1 MKIDKKRID
10 SIYDEVLLPIQYII
24 NTDIDIQKLN
34 LSEEHKNKRN
44 IEIVKLT
51 LTLTKNNNSLIETT
65 MKSFVS
71 LIKDIK
77 IDKAIIE
84 CYVGIF
90 FDLYRKWLIK
100 NNLNHKNFDA
110 KRGEIYSIFHD
121 IYENYEPEVIE
132 DDEFWDIDAEDVDSE
147 INQIHYS
154 EEEKIDAKTFMLEGS
169 IDKDDIDEIQ
179 DALNDFDNI
188 KFENQFLSQKYITQS
203 SKVLR
208 SFVKIFNVS
217 YEFKTLGYGIESLID
232 LLYYVDNKYINSLE
246 EHRNEMIKM
255 LINGIVGDLEK
266 FNQEIFINQNTP
278 DIHYLDASLISDVSY
293 IKSVLEGKE

>member
-24 NTDIDIQKLN
+24 NTDIDMQKLN

-71 LIKDIK
+71 LIKDTK

-255 LINGIVGDLEK
+255 LINGIVEDLEK